1 MNHDTRSN
9 FFKARDNNQR
19 CSKVKFILKSK
30 LRTLL
35 NRRKEGMSLSKMAVK
50 EKVSYYR
57 LKKAFNEI
65 DPIESI
71 VTEDDYNKNL

>member
-1 MNHDTRSN
+1 
-9 FFKARDNNQR
+9 
-19 CSKVKFILKSK
+19 
-30 LRTLL
+30 
-35 NRRKEGMSLSKMAVK
+35 MSLSKMAVI

-71 VTEDDYNKNL
+71 VTEDDYNKNLWKMYQ

>member
-1 MNHDTRSN
+1 
-9 FFKARDNNQR
+9 
-19 CSKVKFILKSK
+19 
-30 LRTLL
+30 
-35 NRRKEGMSLSKMAVK
+35 MAVK

-71 VTEDDYNKNL
+71 VTEDDYNKTLKDVSIGKWEAT